1 MATASEYDAFI
12 SYSHRH
18 DDALGPAL
26 QTSLERFAKPWY
38 KLRALRTFIDK
49 ANLAASPELWA
60 SVEDG
65 LESSRWFVLPA
76 SADAA
81 RASWVDREVRWWLD
95 HRSDDQLLV
104 VATSP
109 GMAWVKEKQDWT
121 AAAPVPSALRGAFT
135 SEPFWID
142 LSNIQLDSRKPQIPA
157 DLIANVAAP
166 IRAVPKDTLVGQ
178 HLREHRRT
186 MRLAGSAVTVL
197 AVLTVLA
204 IVASLLAIGQ
214 RDNAIGQRNQVIYN
228 NILTEALQ
236 LSATNPSLA
245 AQLNLTAYRMHQNQ
259 TVRSRLLST
268 ENALLANPLQGSAAT
283 VGTLAFSPDGQIM
296 ATGSYDGVI
305 RLWTAGSATPW
316 ATIGQAR
323 SGTID
328 EIFSVAFSPDSHILA
343 AGDAQGRV
351 RIWKVMSSARPLY
364 LGQVQASAVFS
375 VVFSPDGHLLAAGG
389 EDGEVRLWNVTDP
402 AHPTAAGHLGSAG
415 GGLIAVYS
423 VAFSPDSRTLAVGN
437 EPGAIRLWNV
447 ARPGHPVP
455 LSQLLRGN
463 VGSVRSVVFSPDGH
477 SLVIGGDDRLL
488 RRL

>member
-65 LESSRWFVLPA
+65 LESSRWFVLLA
-76 SADAA
+76 SAAA
-81 RASWVDREVRWWLD
+81 ALSAWVDREVRWWLD
-95 HRSDDQLLV
+95 HRSADQLLV

-109 GMAWVKEKQDWT
+109 SMAWEKEKQDWT
-121 AAAPVPSALRGAFT
+121 ADAPVPSALRGAFT

-166 IRAVPKDTLVGQ
+166 IRDVPKDTLVGQ

-197 AVLTVLA
+197 AVLTVLS

-228 NILTEALQ
+228 NILTEAL
-236 LSATNPSLA
+236 
-245 AQLNLTAYRMHQNQ
+245 QLNLTAYRMHQNQ

-296 ATGSYDGVI
+296 ATGSYDGLI
-305 RLWTAGSATPW
+305 RLWTAGRATPW
-316 ATIGQAR
+316 GTIG
-323 SGTID
+323 
-328 EIFSVAFSPDSHILA
+328 
-343 AGDAQGRV
+343 
-351 RIWKVMSSARPLY
+351 
-364 LGQVQASAVFS
+364 
-375 VVFSPDGHLLAAGG
+375 
-389 EDGEVRLWNVTDP
+389 
-402 AHPTAAGHLGSAG
+402 
-415 GGLIAVYS
+415 
-423 VAFSPDSRTLAVGN
+423 
-437 EPGAIRLWNV
+437 
-447 ARPGHPVP
+447 
-455 LSQLLRGN
+455 
-463 VGSVRSVVFSPDGH
+463 
-477 SLVIGGDDRLL
+477 
-488 RRL
+488 